1 MGFRI
6 GETIRTLS
14 PSIPLATGVLKFSRR
29 KSNTKC
35 TTGVA
40 SKEGFNIAH
49 VSVMLSGCQEERESL
64 SSQERGILLVIQPTK
79 TSHWLLEASP
89 RSEDA

>member
-40 SKEGFNIAH
+40 SKQGFNIAH
-49 VSVMLSGCQEERESL
+49 VSVMSGREGEPLISRARHLIGHSANKDLSL
-64 SSQERGILLVIQPTK
+64 
-79 TSHWLLEASP
+79 A
-89 RSEDA
+89 A

>member
-6 GETIRTLS
+6 GETIKTLS

-49 VSVMLSGCQEERESL
+49 VSVMSGREGEPLISRARHLIGHSANIDFSL
-64 SSQERGILLVIQPTK
+64 AASSK
-79 TSHWLLEASP
+79 S
-89 RSEDA
+89 

>member
-6 GETIRTLS
+6 GETIKTLS

-49 VSVMLSGCQEERESL
+49 VSVMPGCREERESL
-64 SSQERGILLVIQPTK
+64 SSQERGILLVSQPTK
-79 TSHWLLEASP
+79 SSHWLLEASP